1 MSKHEEIVNYILALQ
16 VGTKI
21 SVRGI
26 SSELELS
33 DGTAYRAIKEA
44 ENMGFVN
51 TTPRVGTVRVEKVY
65 KKNIETLTYAEVI
78 SILDATVLGGR
89 EGINR
94 SLNKFIIGAMDVGT
108 ISKYICPGYLL
119 IVGNREEAQQLALEN
134 EAAVLITGG
143 FDCSEKIKALANEK
157 GIPVLSSS
165 YDTFTVASMINKAIY
180 ESMIKKEIILVEDV
194 MKVNTKYLM
203 GTDTIA
209 TWRKLMIETN
219 HERHPVVDENMRLIG
234 IVTLRDLQGHDDENE
249 LIHKIMNKNPISVT
263 PKTTVAYA
271 AHIMG
276 WDGIKLCPVINKKKV
291 VGVLN
296 IEDVIKAME
305 FALRQPQ
312 VAETIEDLILMN
324 FTCEHEGSKL
334 HFNGQIIPQMLD
346 PFGTASWS
354 SLNMLLST
362 MGIMALRQ
370 NNNINI
376 NISVDSI
383 MSYFMKP
390 VQMGS
395 DIDIYTEIMDKGRS
409 FSKVEVSM
417 YGRNKEP
424 VAKAMIS
431 AKIFGK

>member
-1 MSKHEEIVNYILALQ
+1 MSKHEEIVNHILSLQ
-16 VGTKI
+16 IGTKI

-26 SSELELS
+26 SSELAIS
-33 DGTAYRAIKEA
+33 DGTSYRAIKEA
-44 ENMGFVN
+44 ENMGIVN
-51 TTPRVGTVRVEKVY
+51 TVPRVGTIRVEKVY
-65 KKNIETLTYAEVI
+65 KKNIEALTYAEVI
-78 SILDATVLGGR
+78 SILDATVLGGK

-94 SLNKFIIGAMDVGT
+94 SLNKFIIGAMDVES
-108 ISKYICPGYLL
+108 ISKYISPGYLL

-143 FDCSEKIKALANEK
+143 FDCSKKIKALADEK
-157 GIPVLSSS
+157 GIPVLSST
-165 YDTFTVASMINKAIY
+165 YDSFTVASMINKAIY

-194 MKVNTKYLM
+194 MDVNTTCLM
-203 GTDTIA
+203 GTDTVA
-209 TWRKLMIETN
+209 TWRKLMSETN
-219 HERHPVVDENMRLIG
+219 HERYPVLDEHMKVIG
-234 IVTLRDLQGHDDENE
+234 IVTLRDLQGHNDEDE
-249 LIHKIMNKNPISVT
+249 LINKIMNKNPICVT

-276 WDGIKLCPVINKKKV
+276 WDGIKICPVIDKKKL
-291 VGVLN
+291 VGVLT
-296 IEDVIKAME
+296 IEHVIRAME
-305 FALRQPQ
+305 FSLRQPQ
-312 VAETIEDLILMN
+312 VAETLEDLILMN
-324 FTCEHEGSKL
+324 FTCVHEGDSL

-376 NISVDSI
+376 SVDSI
-383 MSYFMKP
+383 MAYFMKP

-395 DIDIYTEIMDKGRS
+395 VIDIYTQILDKGRS
-409 FSKVEVSM
+409 FSKVEINM
-417 YGRNKEP
+417 CNKNKEP
-424 VAKAMIS
+424 IAKAMIS

>member
-1 MSKHEEIVNYILALQ
+1 MSKHEEIINYIHSLK

-21 SVRGI
+21 SVRRI
-26 SSELELS
+26 SSELGLS

-44 ENMGFVN
+44 ENMGIVS
-51 TTPRVGTVRVEKVY
+51 TIPRVGTIRVAKVD
-65 KKNIETLTYAEVI
+65 KKNIENLTYAQVTN
-78 SILDATVLGGR
+78 ILDATILGGN
-89 EGINR
+89 EGING
-94 SLNKFIIGAMDVGT
+94 SLNKFIIGAMNVEY
-108 ISKYICPGYLL
+108 ISKYIGPGYLL
-119 IVGNREEAQQLALEN
+119 IVGNREEVQQLALEN

-143 FDCSEKIKALANEK
+143 FDCSAKIKNLANKK

-194 MKVNTKYLM
+194 MDVNVTCLM
-203 GTDTIA
+203 VTDTVA
-209 TWRKLMIETN
+209 TWKKLMAETN
-219 HERHPVVDENMRLIG
+219 HERYPVLDENMKLIG
-234 IVTLRDLQGHDDENE
+234 IVTLRDLQGHNDEDE
-249 LIHKIMNKNPISVT
+249 LIGKIMNNDPISVT

-276 WDGIKLCPVINKKKV
+276 WDGIKICPVVHKKKV
-291 VGVLN
+291 VGVLT
-296 IEDVIKAME
+296 IEHVIRAME

-312 VAETIEDLILMN
+312 VAETIEDLILNN
-324 FTCEHEGSKL
+324 FSCAHEGERL

-346 PFGTASWS
+346 PIGTASWS

-376 NISVDSI
+376 SVDSI
-383 MSYFMKP
+383 STYFLKP
-390 VQMGS
+390 VQIGNV
-395 DIDIYTEIMDKGRS
+395 IDIYTEILDKGRS
-409 FSKVEVSM
+409 FSKVEISM
-417 YGRNKEP
+417 YNRNKEP

-431 AKIFGK
+431 AKIYKKI

>member
-1 MSKHEEIVNYILALQ
+1 MSKHEEIINYILSLQ
-16 VGTKI
+16 IGAKI

-26 SSELELS
+26 SSVLGLS

-44 ENMGFVN
+44 ENMGIVN
-51 TTPRVGTVRVEKVY
+51 TVPRVGTVRVDKVD

-78 SILDATVLGGR
+78 RILDATVLGGK

-94 SLNKFIIGAMDVGT
+94 SLNKFIIGAMTVET
-108 ISKYICPGYLL
+108 ITKYISPGYLL

-157 GIPVLSSS
+157 GLPVLSSS

-194 MKVNTKYLM
+194 MEIDHKYLK
-203 GTDTIA
+203 GDDTIA
-209 TWRKLMIETN
+209 TWRKLMAETN
-219 HERHPVVDENMRLIG
+219 HERYPVVDEDMKLIG
-234 IVTLRDLQGHDDENE
+234 IVTLKDLQGHDNDDE
-249 LIHKIMNKNPISVT
+249 LIYKIMNKNPISVT

-276 WDGIKLCPVINKKKV
+276 WDGIKLCPVVSKKKV
-291 VGVLN
+291 VGVLS
-296 IEDVIKAME
+296 IEDVIKAMQ

-312 VAETIEDLILMN
+312 VAETIEDLILKN
-324 FTCEHEGSKL
+324 FKCELEINGL
-334 HFNGQIIPQMLD
+334 HFHGEIIPQMLD
-346 PFGTASWS
+346 PVGTASWS
-354 SLNMLLST
+354 SMNMLLST
-362 MGIMALRQ
+362 MGVMALRQ

-376 NISVDSI
+376 SVDSI
-383 MSYFMKP
+383 MAYFMKP

-395 DIDIYTEIMDKGRS
+395 AIDIYTELVDRGRN
-409 FSKVEVSM
+409 FSKVEISM
-417 YGRNKEP
+417 YNGNKEP

-431 AKIFGK
+431 AKIFSK

>member
-1 MSKHEEIVNYILALQ
+1 MSKHEEIVNFIISLDI
-16 VGTKI
+16 GTKI

-26 SSELELS
+26 SSELGLS

-44 ENMGFVN
+44 ENMGIVK
-51 TTPRVGTVRVEKVY
+51 TVPRVGTVRVDKVD
-65 KKNIETLTYAEVI
+65 KKNIESLTYAEVI
-78 SILDATVLGGR
+78 NILDATILGGKK
-89 EGINR
+89 GINR
-94 SLNKFIIGAMDVGT
+94 SLNKFIIGAMAVET
-108 ISKYICPGYLL
+108 IHKYISPGYLL
-119 IVGNREEAQQLALEN
+119 IVGNREEAQELALEN

-143 FDCSEKIKALANEK
+143 FNCSEKIKALANEK

-180 ESMIKKEIILVEDV
+180 ESMIKKEIISVEDV
-194 MKVNTKYLM
+194 MEIHPKYLS
-203 GTDTIA
+203 GNDTVA
-209 TWRKLMIETN
+209 TWRKLMMETN
-219 HERHPVVDENMRLIG
+219 HERYPVVDENMKLIG

-249 LIHKIMNKNPISVT
+249 QIYKVMSKDTISVT

-276 WDGIKLCPVINKKKV
+276 WDGIKLCPVVNKKKL
-291 VGVLN
+291 VGVLS

-305 FALRQPQ
+305 FSLRQPQ
-312 VAETIEDLILMN
+312 VSETIEDLILKN
-324 FTCEHEGSKL
+324 FKCDIEGERL

-346 PFGTASWS
+346 PVGTASWS

-362 MGIMALRQ
+362 MGIMALRK
-370 NNNINI
+370 NNNI

-383 MSYFMKP
+383 MAYFMKP

-395 DIDIYTEIMDKGRS
+395 DIDIYAEVLDKGRS
-409 FSKVEVSM
+409 FSKVEISM
-417 YGRNKEP
+417 YNRLKQP

-431 AKIFGK
+431 AKTFSK

>member
-1 MSKHEEIVNYILALQ
+1 MSKHEEVINYILSLSI
-16 VGTKI
+16 GTKI
-21 SVRGI
+21 SVRGVGCKLGL
-26 SSELELS
+26 SE
-33 DGTAYRAIKEA
+33 GTAYRAIKEA
-44 ENMGFVN
+44 EDLGIVN
-51 TTPRVGTVRVEKVY
+51 TVPRVGTVRVEKVN

-78 SILDATVLGGR
+78 SILDATIVGGK

-94 SLNKFIIGAMDVGT
+94 SLNKFIIGAMDVES
-108 ISKYICPGYLL
+108 ISKYISPGYLL

-143 FDCSEKIKALANEK
+143 FACSEKIKALANKK
-157 GIPVLSSS
+157 GIPVLSST
-165 YDTFTVASMINKAIY
+165 YDSFTVASMINKAIY

-194 MKVNTKYLM
+194 MEVNVKYLK

-209 TWRKLMIETN
+209 TWRKLMFETN
-219 HERHPVVDENMRLIG
+219 HERYPVVDENMKLIG

-249 LIHKIMNKNPISVT
+249 LIHKVMNKNTISVT

-276 WDGIKLCPVINKKKV
+276 WDGIKICPVLNKKKL
-291 VGVLN
+291 VGVLS

-312 VAETIEDLILMN
+312 VAETIEDLILRN
-324 FTCEHEGSKL
+324 FECSREGDDL

-370 NNNINI
+370 NDNI

-383 MSYFMKP
+383 MAYFMKP

-395 DIDIYTEIMDKGRS
+395 DIDIYAQIVDKGRH
-409 FSKVEVSM
+409 FSKVEISM
-417 YGRNKEP
+417 YNAFKEP

-431 AKIFGK
+431 ARVFCKKI